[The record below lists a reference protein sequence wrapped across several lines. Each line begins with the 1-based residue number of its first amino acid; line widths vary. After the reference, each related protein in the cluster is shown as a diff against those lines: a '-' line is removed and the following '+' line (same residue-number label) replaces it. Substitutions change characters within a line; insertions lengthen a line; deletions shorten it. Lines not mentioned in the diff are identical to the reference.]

1 MSIPKLR
8 HCPPGI
14 GAALLA
20 AVLFG
25 TATPLAKLLLT
36 QASPWLMAGLLYAG
50 SGLGLA
56 LVRELRRAPAVRL
69 APQEWPWLIGAIL
82 SGGLI
87 GPVLLML
94 GLAGMPASGAALLLN
109 AEGVF
114 TAALAWW
121 VFRENVDRRLALG
134 MLAIVAGAV
143 VLSRPDRHAPA
154 SVWPVLAVLA
164 ACLAWAVDN
173 NLTRKVA
180 LADASWI
187 AMVKGLMAGAV
198 NLTLS
203 SWQGAVWPP
212 LPVALAAMALGWVA
226 YGVSL
231 TLFVQ
236 ALRHLGTA
244 RAGAYFSVA
253 PFFGAVLA
261 VPLLGEPLT
270 APLLLAAALMG
281 MGVWLHVSERHEHF
295 HVHEALEHA
304 HEHEHDEH
312 HQHHAPGE
320 AVPRR
325 HTHWHRHEPLAHT
338 HPHYPDEHHR
348 HAH

>member
-1 MSIPKLR
+1 MSISKLR
-8 HCPPGI
+8 HWPPGI

-69 APQEWPWLIGAIL
+69 ATQEWPWLIGAIL

-143 VLSRPDRHAPA
+143 VLSWPDRHAPA

-187 AMVKGLMAGAV
+187 AMVKGLVAGAV
-198 NLTLS
+198 NLALS

-312 HQHHAPGE
+312 HQHHTPGE

>member
-1 MSIPKLR
+1 MSLFPLR
-8 HCPPGI
+8 RWPPGI
-14 GAALLA
+14 GAALAA

-25 TATPLAKLLLT
+25 AAAPLAKLLLAQT
-36 QASPWLMAGLLYAG
+36 SPWLMAGLLYAG

-56 LVRELRRAPAVRL
+56 LVRGLWRAPAARL
-69 APQEWPWLIGAIL
+69 APQEWPWLIGAIV
-82 SGGLI
+82 SGGVI
-87 GPVLLML
+87 GPVLLMV
-94 GLAGMPASGAALLLN
+94 GLSGMPASGAALLLN
-109 AEGVF
+109 AEGVL

-143 VLSRPDRHAPA
+143 VLSWPARHDPAPA
-154 SVWPVLAVLA
+154 WPALAVLA

-187 AMVKGLMAGAV
+187 AMVKGLAAGAV
-198 NLTLS
+198 NLALA

-226 YGVSL
+226 YGISL

-253 PFFGAVLA
+253 PFFGAALA

-281 MGVWLHVSERHEHF
+281 LGVWLHVSERHEHF

-312 HQHHAPGE
+312 HRHHAPGE
-320 AVPRR
+320 PVPRR
-325 HTHWHRHEPLAHT
+325 HTHWHRHEPLVHT

>member
-1 MSIPKLR
+1 MSLFPLR
-8 HCPPGI
+8 RWPPGI
-14 GAALLA
+14 GAALAA

-25 TATPLAKLLLT
+25 AAAPLAKLLLAQT
-36 QASPWLMAGLLYAG
+36 SPWLMAGLLYAG

-56 LVRELRRAPAVRL
+56 LVRGLWRAPAARL
-69 APQEWPWLIGAIL
+69 APQEWPWLIGAIV
-82 SGGLI
+82 SGGVL
-87 GPVLLML
+87 GPVLLMV
-94 GLAGMPASGAALLLN
+94 GLSGMPASGAALLLN
-109 AEGVF
+109 AEGVL
-114 TAALAWW
+114 TAVLAWW

-134 MLAIVAGAV
+134 ILAIVAGAV
-143 VLSRPDRHAPA
+143 VLSWPGRHDPAP
-154 SVWPVLAVLA
+154 VWPALAVLA

-187 AMVKGLMAGAV
+187 AMVKGLVAGAV
-198 NLTLS
+198 NLALA

-212 LPVALAAMALGWVA
+212 LSVTLAAMALGWVA
-226 YGVSL
+226 YGISL

-253 PFFGAVLA
+253 PFFGAALA

-281 MGVWLHVSERHEHF
+281 LGVWLHVSERHEHF

-304 HEHEHDEH
+304 HEHEHNEH
-312 HQHHAPGE
+312 HRHHAPGE
-320 AVPRR
+320 PVPRR